1 MQPLAIAAVTIGVVM
16 LVGVTVTLILVR
28 RRSAGRGSA
37 GFNPWQRHGSLPL
50 VAAGLVLGII
60 ARTGSGQTPTTHET
74 MFAVTTVLLLGALL
88 CALAGAMAATGRW
101 PGRNR
106 A

>member
-28 RRSAGRGSA
+28 RGTASRGSA
-37 GFNPWQRHGSLPL
+37 GLKSWQRHGSLPL

-60 ARTGSGQTPTTHET
+60 ARTGSGQTSATHAT
-74 MFAVTTVLLLGALL
+74 MFAVTTVLLLGALA
-88 CALAGAMAATGRW
+88 CALAGAVAATGRW

>member
-1 MQPLAIAAVTIGVVM
+1 MQPLAIAAVTTGVVM
-16 LVGVTVTLILVR
+16 LIGVPVTLILVR
-28 RRSAGRGSA
+28 RGAKPGPA
-37 GFNPWQRHGSLPL
+37 GFNPWHRHGSLPL
-50 VAAGLVLGII
+50 VTAGLALGII
-60 ARTGSGQTPTTHET
+60 SRTGRAQTSATHDT

-88 CALAGAMAATGRW
+88 CALAGAAAATGRW

>member
-1 MQPLAIAAVTIGVVM
+1 MQPLAIAAITIGVVM
-16 LVGVTVTLILVR
+16 LVGVTVTLILAR
-28 RRSAGRGSA
+28 RRATPGPV

-50 VAAGLVLGII
+50 VAAGLALGII
-60 ARTGSGQTPTTHET
+60 ARTGSGQTSATHEI
-74 MFAVTTVLLLGALL
+74 MFAVTTVLLLGALA
-88 CALAGAMAATGRW
+88 CALAGAVAATGRW